1 MKLNFHTRDKN
12 IRPMTSK
19 HILIVEDEEKI
30 ASLLGDYLKAADFR
44 TSIQNNGDRVI
55 SQIKKDPPHL
65 ILLDIML
72 PGKNGIELCREIRQF
87 SNVPIIMITARV
99 EEIDRL
105 LGLELGADDY
115 ICKPFSPREVVARVK
130 AIFRRLN
137 AKPLS
142 QNLVIGSICLDD
154 KAHQVMIDKQV
165 LSLTP
170 NEFGLLK
177 VMMSQPNRVFSRNE
191 LINRIQGYDFE
202 GYDRTIDTHI
212 KNLRKKIAERLPGQE
227 IISTVYGVG
236 YKFSAS
242 AE

>member
-1 MKLNFHTRDKN
+1 
-12 IRPMTSK
+12 MTAK

-30 ASLLGDYLKAADFR
+30 ADLLCDYLKAAGFR
-44 TSIQNNGDRVI
+44 ASVQNNGDRVI
-55 SQIKKDPPHL
+55 AQIKKDPPNL

-72 PGKNGIELCREIRQF
+72 PGKDGMQLCREIRQF

-130 AIFRRLN
+130 AVFRRVHAEPRTAHLE
-137 AKPLS
+137 
-142 QNLVIGSICLDD
+142 VGSISLDD
-154 KAHQVMIDKQV
+154 ETHQVMIDKKV
-165 LSLTP
+165 LNLTP

-177 VMMSQPNRVFSRNE
+177 IMMNRPNRVFSRSE
-191 LINRIQGYDFE
+191 LINRVQGYDFE

-212 KNLRKKIAERLPGQE
+212 KNLRKKIAEMLPGQE
-227 IISTVYGVG
+227 IISTVYGIG
-236 YKFSAS
+236 YKFNVA
-242 AE
+242 AD

>member
-1 MKLNFHTRDKN
+1 
-12 IRPMTSK
+12 MTSK

-30 ASLLGDYLKAADFR
+30 AGLLCDYLKAAGFR
-44 TSIQNNGDRVI
+44 TSVQNNGDRVI
-55 SQIKKDPPHL
+55 AQVKKDPPNL

-72 PGKNGIELCREIRQF
+72 PGKDGMQLCREIRQF

-115 ICKPFSPREVVARVK
+115 ICKPFSTREVVARVR
-130 AIFRRLN
+130 AVFRRVH
-137 AKPLS
+137 AEPREDH
-142 QNLVIGSICLDD
+142 LVVGSISLNDET
-154 KAHQVMIDKQV
+154 HQVMINKNV
-165 LSLTP
+165 LNLTP

-177 VMMSQPNRVFSRNE
+177 IMMSRPNRVFSRSE
-191 LINRIQGYDFE
+191 LISRVQGYEFE

-212 KNLRKKIAERLPGQE
+212 KNLRKKIARRLPGQE

-236 YKFSAS
+236 YKFNAP
-242 AE
+242 AD